1 MVALL
6 TRPLR
11 GVERRQAEAFQLL
24 HDDHDNELVPLFS
37 GVIAVAHE
45 KDFVKALMED
55 LKTSDWQQRLL
66 ARNPNR
72 LQNVAELQQPIHRE
86 FSVALYEARC
96 RVPGKPRLD
105 PRKIA
110 AQGMVVR
117 KFRGTSLL
125 AWKYSKAAQRGWL
138 PVGTHDDPSGMQPAT
153 TGNSELDK
161 LLAKQNPVNLL
172 HEDIAPLYVAPPDV
186 CAALGKTVLFG
197 VVPVTSSE
205 QTETET
211 IDFLTLADL
220 ELANKVEGGLDF
232 HLSSFLKPDM
242 APTPPPAGTP
252 VSPDW
257 ANSDPYRPFTTAIRQ
272 LVQEAGLED
281 DTAEAQA
288 LRDVLSS
295 MKILD
300 FIRAASPILAAGK
313 SNEIGLTMPQIW
325 PRATPELR
333 AAFYHALGARFKNI
347 ASHVGRYDER
357 DAVYQLTAFIRVRCG
372 ACPPKLVWCE
382 TPSQFK
388 IAPWWQGSGPQM
400 RIPLPDFNLS
410 NLTKL
415 KPNVSFEVPKSLAK
429 FLNQDF
435 SGVLKNPP
443 KEGTETGIDWICS
456 FSIPIITICA
466 FILLSI
472 ILALL
477 NIVFF
482 WLPLVKICLPFPK
495 VKQT

>member
-37 GVIAVAHE
+37 GIIAVARE
-45 KDFVKALMED
+45 KDFIKALMED
-55 LKTSDWQQRLL
+55 LKAADWEQRLV
-66 ARNPNR
+66 ARKVDR
-72 LQNVAELQQPIHRE
+72 KDGSAQLHQPIHRE
-86 FSVALYEARC
+86 FTVALYEARC
-96 RVPGKPRLD
+96 RVPGMPRLD
-105 PRKIA
+105 PRKLA

-117 KFRGTSLL
+117 KLTGTSLL
-125 AWKYSKAAQRGWL
+125 AWKHSKAAQRGWL
-138 PVGTHDDPSGMQPAT
+138 PVSLNDDPLGVLPTT
-153 TGNSELDK
+153 TGHTELDK
-161 LLAKQNPVNLL
+161 LLAKQNPVSLL
-172 HEDIAPLYVAPPDV
+172 QEDIVPLYLAPPDV
-186 CAALGKTVLFG
+186 CLALGKTVLFG

-205 QTETET
+205 QSETT
-211 IDFLTLADL
+211 KIDFLA
-220 ELANKVEGGLDF
+220 EANKDGSSLDL
-232 HLSSFLKPDM
+232 HLSSFLKPEM
-242 APTPPPAGTP
+242 APTPPPAGDLIEATW
-252 VSPDW
+252 S
-257 ANSDPYRPFTTAIRQ
+257 NSGPNAPFALAIRQ
-272 LVQEAGLED
+272 LVQEAGLQD
-281 DTAEAQA
+281 DTAEAAA
-288 LRDVLSS
+288 LRDVLSK
-295 MKILD
+295 MQILN
-300 FIRAASPILAAGK
+300 FVLAASPILVAGK
-313 SNEIGLTMPQIW
+313 NNASGLTMPQSW

-333 AAFYHALGARFKNI
+333 AAFYHAMGARFKNI
-347 ASHVGRYDER
+347 ASHVGKYDER
-357 DAVYQLTAFIRVRCG
+357 DADYQLTAFMRVKCG
-372 ACPPKLVWCE
+372 ACPPKLVWCS

-388 IAPWWQGSGPQM
+388 IVPWWEGSGPPM

-443 KEGTETGIDWICS
+443 NEGGETGIDWICS

-495 VKQT
+495 VK